1 MTYKVQFFDTNGK
14 LMCWYSTAN
23 RAEAYKY
30 ADNTPCKGKVEVTE
44 HYA

>member
-14 LMCWYSTAN
+14 LICWYSTPK
-23 RAEAYKY
+23 RQEAYKY
-30 ADNTPCKGKVEVTE
+30 ADNIPCNGKVEVTE